1 MKYEMTVHLYK
12 HTIHFFFDRLNE
24 WKKYHFQLQTMD
36 HDTVNIEIYIILV
49 TWDTDAHTFTSVWH
63 PSAIWV
69 ATKDSSWKRITPYNL
84 NIIRLKAK
92 NITRVHH

>member
-69 ATKDSSWKRITPYNL
+69 ATKIQVENGLHHTTLISLDSKLRI
-84 NIIRLKAK
+84 
-92 NITRVHH
+92 